1 MTLNE
6 YRIQVK
12 QTVMKNPLHIFFAGG
27 GTGGHLYPAM
37 AVAEQIQKLA
47 PESQITFFC
56 SSRTVDARVLS
67 PTGYEF
73 LPLPAEGLGLWPKKF
88 VRFYGGFIK
97 SYYFVKQILAA
108 VRENAVVV
116 GTGGFVCAPVV
127 FAARSLKIPVF
138 LINVDIIP
146 GKANRLLGRLSQKV
160 FVQFEDTLQYFNPQ
174 KAVAAGC
181 PLRSGFLNP
190 DKDKAVAELGL
201 DPNKKT
207 VLITG
212 ASSGSRDINNAILST
227 LPQMGRFAGDWQI
240 VHLTGQANFQEVVSQ
255 AKDSLVKY
263 VPVEYYD
270 DMPDLYAAADL
281 IVGRSGAVSVA
292 EYAAAGRASICIPY
306 PYHKDNHQFL
316 NAGQLTRYGAAVIAA
331 QDLKNPAR
339 FTEGLQKT
347 LIKLMADETRR
358 NQMAR
363 SAAQCAKTDAAGTI
377 AKTILQ

>member
-1 MTLNE
+1 
-6 YRIQVK
+6 
-12 QTVMKNPLHIFFAGG
+12 MKKLLHIFFAGG

-56 SSRTVDARVLS
+56 SSRAVDARVLT
-67 PTGYEF
+67 PTRYEF
-73 LPLPAEGLGLWPKKF
+73 LPLPAEGLGLRPKQF

-97 SYYFVKQILAA
+97 SYYFVKHILAA

-127 FAARSLKIPVF
+127 FAARSLEIPIY
-138 LINVDIIP
+138 LINVDIVP
-146 GKANRLLGRLSQKV
+146 GKANRLLGRLSQKI
-160 FVQFEDTLQYFNPQ
+160 FVQFEDTLRYFNAQ
-174 KAVAAGC
+174 KAVAVGC
-181 PLRSGFLNP
+181 PLRSGFLGP

-207 VLITG
+207 LLITG
-212 ASSGSRDINNAILST
+212 ASSGSRDINTAILSI
-227 LPQMGRFAGDWQI
+227 LPHLSRFSGDWQI

-255 AKDSLVKY
+255 VKDSLVKY

-270 DMPDLYAAADL
+270 DMPNLYAAADL

-316 NAGQLTRYGAAVIAA
+316 NAEQLTRYGAAVIAA

-339 FTEGLQKT
+339 FTECLQKA
-347 LIKLMADETRR
+347 LIELMADDVRR
-358 NQMAR
+358 NQMAQ
-363 SAAQCAKTDAAGTI
+363 AATRCTKTDAAQTI

>member
-1 MTLNE
+1 
-6 YRIQVK
+6 
-12 QTVMKNPLHIFFAGG
+12 MKKLLHIFFAGG

-37 AVAEQIQKLA
+37 AVAEQIRKLA

-56 SSRTVDARVLS
+56 SSRAVDARVLT

-73 LPLPAEGLGLWPKKF
+73 LPLPAEGLGLRPKQLI
-88 VRFYGGFIK
+88 RFYGGFIK
-97 SYYFVKQILAA
+97 SYYFVKQILAS

-127 FAARSLKIPVF
+127 FAARLLKIPVF

-146 GKANRLLGRLSQKV
+146 GRANRLLGRLSQKV
-160 FVQFEDTLQYFNPQ
+160 FVQFEDTLRFFNAQ
-174 KAVAAGC
+174 KAVAVGC
-181 PLRSGFLNP
+181 PLRSGFLNS
-190 DKDKAVAELGL
+190 DRDKAVAELGL

-207 VLITG
+207 LLITG
-212 ASSGSRDINNAILST
+212 ASSGSRDINNAVLNILPHLS
-227 LPQMGRFAGDWQI
+227 RFAHDWQI

-255 AKDSLVKY
+255 VKDSLVKY
-263 VPVEYYD
+263 IPVEYYD
-270 DMPDLYAAADL
+270 DMPNLYAAADL

-316 NAGQLTRYGAAVIAA
+316 NAEQLTRYGAAVVAA

-347 LIKLMADETRR
+347 LMELMADEARR